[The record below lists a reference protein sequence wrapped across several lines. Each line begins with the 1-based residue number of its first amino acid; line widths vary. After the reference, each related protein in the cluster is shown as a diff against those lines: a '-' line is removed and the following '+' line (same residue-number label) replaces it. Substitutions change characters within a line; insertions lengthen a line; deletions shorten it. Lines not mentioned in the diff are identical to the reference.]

1 MEFDA
6 VVLAGGRSQ
15 RLGGDDKAS
24 LRVGGRS
31 LLDRAIDALR
41 DAGRVIVVGPRR
53 STLRTVSWARES
65 PVGAGPLAA
74 TAAGVE
80 HVVAESVVVLAVD
93 YPFVDASVIA
103 ALLRAIE
110 EHEGAAL
117 TDDEGNFHYVA
128 GAYRSASL
136 REGLRRRGKVEDA
149 SMRGVFASLDVVAV
163 HDDRAAL
170 DIDYPED
177 LEAARHIAGA
187 TRKSKTEHR
196 EA

>member
-6 VVLAGGRSQ
+6 VVLAGGGSQ
-15 RLGGDDKAS
+15 RLGGADKAS

-74 TAAGVE
+74 TAAGVD
-80 HVVAESVVVLAVD
+80 HVVAESLVVLAVD
-93 YPFVDASVIA
+93 YPFVDASVVA

-128 GAYRSASL
+128 GAYRTASV
-136 REGLRRRGKVEDA
+136 RARLRRSREVENA
-149 SMRGVFASLDVVAV
+149 SMHRIFSRLDVVPV
-163 HDDRAAL
+163 FDDRAAM
-170 DIDYPED
+170 DIDDPDD
-177 LEAARHIAGA
+177 LEAARRIAGG
-187 TRKSKTEHR
+187 
-196 EA
+196 

>member
-1 MEFDA
+1 MEFDG
-6 VVLAGGRSQ
+6 VVLAGGTAR
-15 RLGGDDKAS
+15 RLGGEDKAS
-24 LRVGGRS
+24 LRIGGRS
-31 LLDRAIDALR
+31 LLDRAVDALD

-53 STLRTVSWARES
+53 STLRSVSWARES

-80 HVVAESVVVLAVD
+80 HVIAESIVVLAVD
-93 YPFVDASVIA
+93 YPFVDANVVA
-103 ALLRAIE
+103 ALLSAME
-110 EHEGAAL
+110 EHDGAAL

-128 GAYRSASL
+128 GAYQTASVRRTL
-136 REGLRRRGKVEDA
+136 ERRGRDQDA

-177 LEAARHIAGA
+177 LEAARRIAD
-187 TRKSKTEHR
+187 S
-196 EA
+196 